1 MAKLDDLK
9 EIRRGIGILFIG
21 VGAGAYFGDLLKK
34 YPGLTTSGEII
45 AFWSSISLM
54 ILLTVSL
61 IGISFYIWRTQK

>member
-1 MAKLDDLK
+1 MSKLDDLK

-21 VGAGAYFGDLLKK
+21 VGAYFGDLLKK

-61 IGISFYIWRTQK
+61 IWISFYIWRVQK